1 METIISGIFS
11 ILIGIACIYFGFKM
25 RKWRKL
31 VTGWSRAMAKV
42 ISKSIGERKIL
53 PGTARNN
60 YRIYIQYEFNVNG
73 RTYLGDVLN
82 LVELQGGEESMMM
95 STANRELKKIGDEM
109 NIYYNPSDPTQSIA
123 RIGGSSFWVLL
134 IIIGILMIFIGTLV
148 NISSIV

>member
-11 ILIGIACIYFGFKM
+11 VLIGIACIYFGFKM
-25 RKWRKL
+25 KKWREQ
-31 VTGWSRAMAKV
+31 VSGWSRTMAKV

-60 YRIYIQYEFNVNG
+60 YRIYIQYEFNVNK

-82 LVELQGGEESMMM
+82 LIELQGGEESMMM
-95 STANRELKKIGDEM
+95 STATRELKKIGDKI

-123 RIGGSSFWVLL
+123 RIGGSSFWYLL
-134 IIIGILMIFIGTLV
+134 MIIGILMIFIGFIV
-148 NISSIV
+148 NISSLI